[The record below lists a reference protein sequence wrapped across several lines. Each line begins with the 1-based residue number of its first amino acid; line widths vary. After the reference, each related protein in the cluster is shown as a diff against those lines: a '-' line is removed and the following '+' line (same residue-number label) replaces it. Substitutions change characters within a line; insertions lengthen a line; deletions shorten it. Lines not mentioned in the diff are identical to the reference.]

1 MPCPF
6 GRHPDFVVLHPQQGI
21 VVLEVKDWK
30 LGTIVNATR
39 SQVELLTSQ
48 GTVTVDNPFEQVR
61 GYMFNV
67 VDALKHEPLLVNESG
82 SFKGKPVFSF
92 GYGVVF
98 TNITCKQFHFN
109 A

>member
-1 MPCPF
+1 MAA
-6 GRHPDFVVLHPQQGI
+6 GYHI
-21 VVLEVKDWK
+21 
-30 LGTIVNATR
+30 NAIR

-48 GTVTVDNPFEQVR
+48 GTVTVDNPFEQMR

-67 VDALKHEPLLVNESG
+67 VDALKREPLLTIESG
-82 SFKGKPVFSF
+82 NFKGKPVFSF